1 MKDLFNDDIRNGMA
15 ALFWNSAWAD
25 YQEELGR
32 LGEPHA
38 NLSGVNIYDVSDEPD
53 EVQREELRR
62 HVEQVVEE
70 IEYKNSA
77 SLDELLDRAT
87 AADDAEADPERF
99 GECLAYMSMGSG
111 VSWFDDHVHFE
122 IEVPYREHG
131 WVYLTWGPTLQDE
144 LDAWIVARDR
154 DGLTDALREEFEEN
168 GSKWVHAAMRRTFNE
183 GPRELLMIS
192 LFPDPDEVSITATLR
207 SDAHYSPGWG
217 SMAWED
223 SKGDTI
229 ERPEYAEAVEKTVDS
244 LHELLTVKLKD
255 VLLTAVERSG
265 TIHVN
270 HHGVMAIP
278 RDR

>member
-38 NLSGVNIYDVSDEPD
+38 NLSGVNIYGVSDEPD
-53 EVQREELRR
+53 ETQCEELRA
-62 HVEQVVEE
+62 HVQRVVEE

-87 AADDAEADPERF
+87 AADDAEADPTRF

-111 VSWFDDHVHFE
+111 VSWFDDHEHFE
-122 IEVPYREHG
+122 IEVPYHEHG

-168 GSKWVHAAMRRTFNE
+168 GSKWVYAALQRAFNE
-183 GPRELLMIS
+183 GPRDLLMIS
-192 LFPDPDEVSITATLR
+192 LFPDEDDPSLNAMLR
-207 SDAHYSPGWG
+207 GERNYMPGWG

-223 SKGDTI
+223 GEGNTI
-229 ERPEYAEAVEKTVDS
+229 ERPDGADAIESIMDP
-244 LHELLTVKLKD
+244 LHERLVVKLKG
-255 VLLTAVERSG
+255 VLNLALKPVG
-265 TIHVN
+265 TVHVN
-270 HHGVMAIP
+270 HHGIVTIP